1 MNDPMT
7 PEEFTDLFRQ
17 TAPRVL
23 AYAIRQ
29 VGRDAADDLVSETY
43 ALAWRKRG
51 HIGIA
56 PLPWLLVVAR
66 NLANNHRRAR
76 RRSDHL
82 WLEAVRDQWRASPP
96 ATPETQVLQRETA
109 LAALAACTDRER
121 EALLLTAWDGLS
133 ASEAARVAG
142 CSTRA
147 FTVRLARARTRFE
160 AHCLASDT
168 PEPSE
173 GHRPR
178 LGSVSAL
185 LTTEDIA

>member
-1 MNDPMT
+1 MNVSMT
-7 PEEFTDLFRQ
+7 PEEFTGLFRQ
-17 TAPRVL
+17 TAPRVH

-43 ALAWRKRG
+43 ALAWRKSDR
-51 HIGIA
+51 IPIA

-66 NLANNHRRAR
+66 NLAHNHRRAL

-82 WLEAVRDQWRASPP
+82 WLDAVRDQWRASPP
-96 ATPETQVLQRETA
+96 ASPETQVLQRETA

-121 EALLLTAWDGLS
+121 EALLLTAWDGL
-133 ASEAARVAG
+133 AAADAAKVAG
-142 CSTRA
+142 CTTRA

-173 GHRPR
+173 GHRQRVAALP
-178 LGSVSAL
+178 SL
-185 LTTEDIA
+185 LTTEDHS

>member
-7 PEEFTDLFRQ
+7 PEEFTDLFR
-17 TAPRVL
+17 TTVPRVH

-43 ALAWRKRG
+43 ALAWRKRDG
-51 HIGIA
+51 IGIA
-56 PLPWLLVVAR
+56 ALPWLLVVAR
-66 NLANNHRRAR
+66 NLAHNHRRSL

-82 WLEAVRDQWRASPP
+82 WLDAVRDQWRASPP
-96 ATPETQVLQRETA
+96 STPETQVLQRETA
-109 LAALAACTDRER
+109 LSALAACTEMER
-121 EALLLTAWDGLS
+121 EALLLTAWDGLN
-133 ASEAARVAG
+133 ASDAAKVAG

-147 FTVRLARARTRFE
+147 FTVRLSRARARFE
-160 AHCLASDT
+160 AHCLASDS

-178 LGSVSAL
+178 LASVPTL